1 MAAGLS
7 LSHTELGLA
16 STAGLNLQMS
26 INLRSTL
33 ESDSPLHHLLEGSW
47 GKGGGGARS
56 WPGGGGTWRGK
67 KSRGGWGGG
76 GAVSGCAGMDLEA
89 AEVHVVLLNTNY

>member
-47 GKGGGGARS
+47 GKGGGGEGWR
-56 WPGGGGTWRGK
+56 GGGGG
-67 KSRGGWGGG
+67 S
-76 GAVSGCAGMDLEA
+76 VSGCAGMDLEA

>member
-33 ESDSPLHHLLEGSW
+33 ESNSPLHHLLEGSW
-47 GKGGGGARS
+47 GKGGGGGS
-56 WPGGGGTWRGK
+56 
-67 KSRGGWGGG
+67 
-76 GAVSGCAGMDLEA
+76 VSGCAGMDLEA
-89 AEVHVVLLNTNY
+89 AEVHVVLSEQTRGLSLLNTNY

>member
-1 MAAGLS
+1 MAVGLS

-47 GKGGGGARS
+47 GKGGGGS
-56 WPGGGGTWRGK
+56 
-67 KSRGGWGGG
+67 
-76 GAVSGCAGMDLEA
+76 VSGCAGMDLEA